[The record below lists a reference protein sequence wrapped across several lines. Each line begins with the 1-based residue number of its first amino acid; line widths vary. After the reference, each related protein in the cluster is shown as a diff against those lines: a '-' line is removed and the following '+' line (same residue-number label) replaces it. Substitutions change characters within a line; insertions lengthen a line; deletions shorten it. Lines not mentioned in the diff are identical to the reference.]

1 MIMKEVMVIMTTMIK
16 LMMRCW
22 GGSDDDNDD
31 NDDDDN
37 DDDKWIECC
46 MYSTCLDNDMF
57 PLRPPPR
64 PHSTTPS
71 SLVKMSRSDSCSN
84 CTTSFA
90 SSAVT

>member
-1 MIMKEVMVIMTTMIK
+1 MMMKVVMVIMTMMIK
-16 LMMRCW
+16 LMMRCC
-22 GGSDDDNDD
+22 GGSDDNNDD
-31 NDDDDN
+31 NDDDN

>member
-1 MIMKEVMVIMTTMIK
+1 MMMKVVMVIMTTMIK
-16 LMMRCW
+16 LMMRCC
-22 GGSDDDNDD
+22 GGSDDNNDD
-31 NDDDDN
+31 NDN

-84 CTTSFA
+84 WTTSFA